1 MKFSQAALFVVATAA
16 SAAAFVPA
24 SVAKQRASFGLSQ
37 NGFASSSPSRLLMSA
52 TVEKAK
58 ETFEFTSDV
67 GRVMDLIINS
77 LYSDKVRFTDTLVVV
92 SWSGQVARA

>member
-1 MKFSQAALFVVATAA
+1 LLDLYRRHPSALQQLITMKFSQAALFVVATATSA
-16 SAAAFVPA
+16 SAFVPA
-24 SVAKQRASFGLSQ
+24 SIARQQSPFGLSHTV
-37 NGFASSSPSRLLMSA
+37 ASSPSRLFMSS

-77 LYSDKVRFTDTLVVV
+77 LYSDKVCL
-92 SWSGQVARA
+92 

>member
-16 SAAAFVPA
+16 GTAAFVPA
-24 SVAKQRASFGLSQ
+24 SIARQQATFGLSQ
-37 NGFASSSPSRLLMSA
+37 AASTPSRLFLSS

-77 LYSDKVRFTDTLVVV
+77 LYSDKVCIVTWFCSYIRCFQYLD
-92 SWSGQVARA
+92 SS